1 MRRLLT
7 VSLFATLVAFPAFG
21 QGIYVYPQ
29 KGQSPQQ
36 QARDEGECQSWA
48 RNQTGYDPMR
58 APGSSKSTL
67 GGAARGGAGGAAV
80 GAAIGAISGNAGK
93 GAKIGAVGGGMMG
106 GMSTR
111 SNNRRRESSQQSAHN
126 EFIRAYSACLGG
138 KGYTVN

>member
-1 MRRLLT
+1 MRRLLAI
-7 VSLFATLVAFPAFG
+7 SLFATLVALPALG

-36 QARDEGECQSWA
+36 QAQDEGECQSWA
-48 RNQTGYDPMR
+48 RSQTGYDPMR

-67 GGAARGGAGGAAV
+67 GGAVRGGAGGAAV
-80 GAAIGAISGNAGK
+80 GAAIGAIAGNAGK

-111 SNNRRRESSQQSAHN
+111 SSNRRRQSAQQSGHN